1 MVWETESGKYSPLF
15 YSKIELFFNIT
26 NVKEMGRRNKCL
38 LGTNYVAGPM
48 PALHS
53 ILEAGMVIPIL
64 ELTVPMDS
72 SRICSVPQP
81 AILPLFYTVLLS
93 MINKCYKA
101 KLSYIK
107 M

>member
-1 MVWETESGKYSPLF
+1 MWETESGKYSPLF

-64 ELTVPMDS
+64 RAHGTNGQFQDLFCSTACDS
-72 SRICSVPQP
+72 P
-81 AILPLFYTVLLS
+81 AILHCL
-93 MINKCYKA
+93 A
-101 KLSYIK
+101 QHD
-107 M
+107 